1 MYDKSC
7 FINSPPSP
15 LPLPSPH
22 VASKGKEG
30 TLNPPP
36 PPPPPSPAGIRIQNR
51 VTVDSLATSGVGG
64 GGWGWGGGT
73 ELSHSNGFHLTN
85 QNAREF
91 TTAGNNFYI
100 ELYALPY
107 CNNVGQMVSL
117 FAWHKSHQIAVESLQ
132 AVLGNRYLYLL

>member
-7 FINSPPSP
+7 IINSPPSP
-15 LPLPSPH
+15 LPLPSSH
-22 VASKGKEG
+22 VASKGKDG

-36 PPPPPSPAGIRIQNR
+36 PPPPPSHAGNRIQNR

-64 GGWGWGGGT
+64 GVGGGGT
-73 ELSHSNGFHLTN
+73 ELSHSNGFHITK

-91 TTAGNNFYI
+91 TNTVNNFYI

-107 CNNVGQMVSL
+107 CNTVGGVSL
-117 FAWHKSHQIAVESLQ
+117 FAWHKSH
-132 AVLGNRYLYLL
+132 